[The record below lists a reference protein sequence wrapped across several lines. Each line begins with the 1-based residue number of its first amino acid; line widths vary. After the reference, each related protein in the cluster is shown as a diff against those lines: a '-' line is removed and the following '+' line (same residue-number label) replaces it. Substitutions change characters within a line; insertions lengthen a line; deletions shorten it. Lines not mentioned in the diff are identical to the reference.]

1 MSKQHSNG
9 AGSSTPLSYDSDTP
23 LDRTPTERDSLLNK
37 QRSIDNA
44 LQSEFVAGH
53 GTYGSDGGD
62 SNDRRDA
69 GKLGYWAGKDAGSGG
84 ERVC

>member
-1 MSKQHSNG
+1 MPKPNQHG

-44 LQSEFVAGH
+44 LQSEFVTGH
-53 GTYGSDGGD
+53 GSYGSDGGD

-69 GKLGYWAGKDAGSGG
+69 GELGVGLQEMAAAELMVG
-84 ERVC
+84 